1 MPSEVTTLAQDAIE
15 EAISY
20 STLGIAS
27 EDGTVT
33 GTAIAID
40 YEAQFLIITNKHVVD
55 DIASGPFWFYFRP
68 DAPLI
73 RAPKKDFGKHINK
86 VVGSERFRISITRTL
101 TSEPLDDLAVLVID
115 PSIVPSPHLRFHRI
129 QDDRRTP
136 DVDSYVVLFGLP
148 SELLR
153 LVGPLKEKS
162 TARVGYM
169 TFGNF
174 EWRTIIEEECH
185 DLENF
190 DSTRHFLIDFS
201 EEINSEEYVTHP
213 RGMSG
218 CGVWTYPM
226 FTKAEL
232 WDPTKVELVGVQSS
246 WYKDRRLMKAIKIE
260 RLLALLK
267 GL

>member
-1 MPSEVTTLAQDAIE
+1 LPSEVTKFAQNAIE

-33 GTAIAID
+33 GTAIAVD
-40 YEAQFLIITNKHVVD
+40 YKAQCSVITNKHIVD

-73 RAPKKDFGKHINK
+73 RAPKKDFGNHINK
-86 VVGSERFRISITRTL
+86 VVGSERFRFSITRTL
-101 TSEPLDDLAVLVID
+101 TSGPLDDLAVLVID
-115 PSIVPSPHLRFHRI
+115 PSIVPSPLLRFHRI

-136 DVDSYVVLFGLP
+136 EVESCVVLFGFP

-153 LVGPLKEKS
+153 LVGPLKERS
-162 TARVGYM
+162 TGRVGYM

-174 EWRTIIEEECH
+174 EWRTIVEQECR
-185 DLENF
+185 DLESF

-201 EEINSEEYVTHP
+201 GEMNSDKFVAHP

-218 CGVWTYPM
+218 CGVWTYPP
-226 FTKAEL
+226 FTEGDL

-260 RLLALLK
+260 RLLAVLK